1 MGGDFIIKHKYL
13 VLTKVLLKTYILYI
27 AIYCILYLLLKSY
40 VHIDRLAISD
50 VMKSTLTVSSI
61 LLGFFGTLLAQ
72 IINLKSKYSNDTSSS
87 INVFFNN
94 VSNYEI
100 KIVLI
105 TNVLNSV
112 IIDVIS
118 LLILIQGENVGN
130 NYLRIW
136 SVIFVIFILH
146 QCYVYYIFIELL
158 LMKEKCSGTHG
169 KLTTEQETKFNEKI
183 SKNTLEQNAFKINN
197 RTKRND

>member
-1 MGGDFIIKHKYL
+1 M
-13 VLTKVLLKTYILYI
+13 
-27 AIYCILYLLLKSY
+27 
-40 VHIDRLAISD
+40 HIDRLAISD